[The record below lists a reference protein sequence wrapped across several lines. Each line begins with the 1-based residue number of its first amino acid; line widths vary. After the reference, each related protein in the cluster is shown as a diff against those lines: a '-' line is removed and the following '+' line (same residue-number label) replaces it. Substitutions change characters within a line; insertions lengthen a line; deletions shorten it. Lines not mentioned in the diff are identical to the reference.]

1 MSLSII
7 TMLKIRKSYREVRS
21 KPSLAIA
28 SIIYLLYRAIPTLPY
43 TSLLTPISAA
53 EYNFCNVRSY
63 YSLFIL
69 HPSFA
74 LVLTLLHLLVIR
86 SILHSSLLP
95 SISLFLYSFLSFSDF
110 HFCAYDSS
118 TLFAYLFLN
127 SITRNN

>member
-86 SILHSSLLP
+86 LP
-95 SISLFLYSFLSFSDF
+95 SFIPPSSPLFLCFSIRSFLSLIFI
-110 HFCAYDSS
+110 
-118 TLFAYLFLN
+118 FAHTIHQLFLP
-127 SITRNN
+127 IYF